1 MKINKLNKKEIDY
14 LIKIDIASHWSN
26 QAACNPNLAEMEFK
40 FVADEIVKNNPKI
53 KYKDIFIDYH
63 EVVSEYCVYIKGEWS
78 GYLEPHQVDG
88 YNSYEG
94 YYGFE
99 NMNNYPIMRGKY

>member
-14 LIKIDIASHWSN
+14 LIKIDVASHWSN
-26 QAACNPNLAEMEFK
+26 QAVCNPNLAEMEFK

-63 EVVSEYCVYIKGEWS
+63 EVVSEYCIYIKGKWS
-78 GYLEPHQVDG
+78 GYVDEW
-88 YNSYEG
+88 YIEG
-94 YYGFE
+94 YESYDDYYCFE
-99 NMNNYPIMRGKY
+99 NMNYYPVQTSNY